1 MIARLVHWKLCCKNG
16 LKRSEKWCEH
26 QPDGLE
32 EDERC
37 NILWATT
44 IQCDHIIKAR
54 RPVMIVVE
62 KESNKAIIVD
72 TASPYVMKRTVQRL
86 RNTKIWRWRLENYRV
101 SDVWKWYRW
110 WLLHGAVSKRL
121 DTRIDKLGITIRVFC
136 RKQLFG
142 QQQGS

>member
-26 QPDGLE
+26 QPDGVE

-37 NILWATT
+37 NILWDTT

-54 RPVMIVVE
+54 RPDMIVVE

-72 TASPYVMKRTVQRL
+72 IASPYVMKRRVKRL
-86 RNTKIWRWRLENYRV
+86 RNTKIWGGR
-101 SDVWKWYRW
+101 
-110 WLLHGAVSKRL
+110 
-121 DTRIDKLGITIRVFC
+121 
-136 RKQLFG
+136 
-142 QQQGS
+142 